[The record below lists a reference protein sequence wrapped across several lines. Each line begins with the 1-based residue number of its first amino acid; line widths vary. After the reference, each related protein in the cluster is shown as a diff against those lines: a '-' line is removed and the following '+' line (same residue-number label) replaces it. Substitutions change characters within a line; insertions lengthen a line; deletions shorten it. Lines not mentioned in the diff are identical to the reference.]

1 MGQPAGFDPATLFR
15 IETENVAFNIY
26 SALTTYDAQSGAI
39 ADLAEKWDSA
49 DAKTWT
55 FSLRRGVKW
64 HGGFGELTSADVLY
78 PSTGSSTRPLDRPIE
93 VSSPTSRV

>member
-39 ADLAEKWDSA
+39 VPDLAEKWDSA

-64 HGGFGELTSADVLY
+64 HGGFGEHFGRRPP
-78 PSTGSSTRPLDRPIE
+78 PSSGSSTRPRIAL
-93 VSSPTSRV
+93 SR